1 MAHTQ
6 VLLVEQ
12 IDNLGAE
19 GDVVKVR
26 AGYARN
32 WLLPKK
38 KAVPLNHANKKRLE
52 ALHQARSLREANELQ
67 QAEEVAGKLRGVNV
81 AIAVKTGA
89 GGKLFG
95 SVTPANLLEKL
106 EEQGFHL
113 NKRHLVPFQPVK
125 ELGKQTATFKL
136 HSDVQAEIS
145 FEVVSENPIESE
157 EEEEAGTEK
166 E

>member
-1 MAHTQ
+1 MATTE

-38 KAVPLNHANKKRLE
+38 KAVPLELKNKKRLD
-52 ALHQARSLREANELQ
+52 ALMQARANREADERS
-67 QAEEVAGKLRGVNV
+67 QAEEIASKLRGTHM

-95 SVTPANLLEKL
+95 SVTPAQLLEKF
-106 EEQGFHL
+106 EELGFHL
-113 NKRHLVPFQPVK
+113 DKRHLVSFRPVK
-125 ELGKQTATFKL
+125 ELGKLTATFRL
-136 HSDVQAEIS
+136 HPDVEAEVECEI
-145 FEVVSENPIESE
+145 VSENPIEAE
-157 EEEEAGTEK
+157 EGK

>member
-1 MAHTQ
+1 MATTE

-38 KAVPLNHANKKRLE
+38 KAVPLELKNKKRLD
-52 ALHQARSLREANELQ
+52 ALMQARANREADERS
-67 QAEEVAGKLRGVNV
+67 QAEEIASKLRGTHI

-95 SVTPANLLEKL
+95 SVTPAQLLEKF
-106 EEQGFHL
+106 EELGFHL
-113 NKRHLVPFQPVK
+113 DKRHLVSFRPVK
-125 ELGKQTATFKL
+125 ELGKRVATFRL
-136 HSDVQAEIS
+136 HPDVEVEI
-145 FEVVSENPIESE
+145 EYEIVSENPIETKE
-157 EEEEAGTEK
+157 EK
-166 E
+166 N